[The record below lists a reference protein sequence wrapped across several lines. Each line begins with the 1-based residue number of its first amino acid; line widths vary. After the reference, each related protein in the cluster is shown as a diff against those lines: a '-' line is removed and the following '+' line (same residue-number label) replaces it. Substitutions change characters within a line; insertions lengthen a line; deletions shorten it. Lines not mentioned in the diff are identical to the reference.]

1 MNHKTVKIA
10 ETRRII
16 LHQSVANKCPHE
28 LRTATSVQTSIIAIY
43 ALFLHFSSDTPRHS
57 VSQ

>member
-28 LRTATSVQTSIIAIY
+28 LRTATSVLNLYNSNLRAVPS
-43 ALFLHFSSDTPRHS
+43 FFK
-57 VSQ
+57 